1 MTALSKFLMLLAIF
15 LSAMH
20 TNAFTCLSP
29 IARNQGQGNHFI
41 QFDESIREQK
51 NKPSRK
57 PTSKPIKQIDLDA
70 ELPNNLL
77 PQKT

>member
-1 MTALSKFLMLLAIF
+1 MTALSKFLVLLAIF

-20 TNAFTCLSP
+20 TNAFTCLSSF
-29 IARNQGQGNHFI
+29 ARNQVHGNHFI
-41 QFDESIREQK
+41 QFVESISKQK

-57 PTSKPIKQIDLDA
+57 TTSKPIKQMDLDA